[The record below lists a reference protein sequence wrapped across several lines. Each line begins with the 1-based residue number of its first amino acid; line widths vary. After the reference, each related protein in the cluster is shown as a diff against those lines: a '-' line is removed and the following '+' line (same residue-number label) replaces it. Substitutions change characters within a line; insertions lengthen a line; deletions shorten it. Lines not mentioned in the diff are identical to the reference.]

1 MARFLHIADVHLGIR
16 RYNLPDRTLDFFQAW
31 REVLERH
38 AIQRRVDFVLV
49 AGDLFDQRKVDPQAA
64 NHAMIMLSE
73 LHRQQIPV
81 VVVEG
86 NHDQR
91 ESASKFSWLRSFSQ
105 WGFIKLLEPCWE
117 EGGQIRLDP
126 WDEERRTG
134 SYIDI
139 ADTRIFGSTW
149 YGTTIGQ
156 TLPVLGA
163 AIHELR
169 RPGAT
174 SIVLLHCDIEGQ
186 LNRPIP
192 AALST
197 TKLAVLRD
205 AVDYIA
211 LGHTHKKFAIDGWV
225 FNPGSLEACN
235 VEEAGVSRGAYLVET
250 DGPVIKA
257 EFIEAG
263 KDFFQRPFERLEL
276 DVSGDEEPETVGR
289 RILELVER
297 KLGRPEALG
306 DDARPIV
313 EVTLRGHL
321 GFRNSMLRLDKIKEE
336 AMDRFKP
343 MGLIIN
349 NKTVPKQ
356 LAVAVDVS
364 HDAPRLE
371 REVKV
376 IEDLIKPDPRFRDR
390 ASELANL
397 IIEVKRLA
405 LEREGP
411 EKMFNLI
418 EQRLFGSPDN
428 ETDATSSESPSLLA
442 VAEASD

>member
-1 MARFLHIADVHLGIR
+1 MLRE
-16 RYNLPDRTLDFFQAW
+16 LD
-31 REVLERH
+31 
-38 AIQRRVDFVLV
+38 
-49 AGDLFDQRKVDPQAA
+49 
-64 NHAMIMLSE
+64 
-73 LHRQQIPV
+73 RQQIPV

-91 ESASKFSWLRSFSQ
+91 ESASRFSWLRSFSQ

-126 WDEERRTG
+126 WDQERKTG

-139 ADTRIFGSTW
+139 GDARIFGSTW

-163 AIHELR
+163 AIHQHR

-197 TKLAVLRD
+197 SKLGVLRD
-205 AVDYIA
+205 AVDYLA
-211 LGHTHKKFAIDGWV
+211 LGHTHKKFEIDGWV

-235 VEEAGVSRGAYLVET
+235 VEEAGVPRGAYVVET

-257 EFIEAG
+257 EFVEAG

-276 DVSGDEEPETVGR
+276 DIMGDEEPEAVGR
-289 RILELVER
+289 GILALIERELGCHQEQD
-297 KLGRPEALG
+297 
-306 DDARPIV
+306 DDAKPIV
-313 EVTLRGHL
+313 EVTLRGQL

-356 LAVAVDVS
+356 LAVAVDLS

-376 IEDLIKPDPRFRDR
+376 IEDLIKPDPRFRER

-418 EQRLFGSPDN
+418 EQRVFGSPEN
-428 ETDATSSESPSLLA
+428 EKPAPGSEPASLLA
-442 VAEASD
+442 AAEASD

>member
-16 RYNLPDRTLDFFQAW
+16 RYNLPDRTLDFFRAW

-38 AIQRRVDFVLV
+38 AIGRRVDFVV
-49 AGDLFDQRKVDPQAA
+49 IAGDLFDQRRVDPQAA
-64 NHAMIMLSE
+64 NHAMVMLRE
-73 LHRQQIPV
+73 LEQHKIPV
-81 VVVEG
+81 IVVEG

-105 WGFIKLLEPCWE
+105 WGFIKLLEPSWE
-117 EGGQIRLDP
+117 EGGKIRLDA
-126 WDEERRTG
+126 WDPESKTG

-139 ADTRIFGSTW
+139 GDARIFGSTW

-163 AIHELR
+163 AVHQNR

-174 SIVLLHCDIEGQ
+174 NIAVLHCDIEGQ

-192 AALST
+192 AALPTSR
-197 TKLAVLRD
+197 LRDLRD
-205 AVDYIA
+205 AVDYLA
-211 LGHTHKKFAIDGWV
+211 LGHTHKRFEIDGWV

-235 VEEAGVSRGAYLVET
+235 VEEANTTRGAYVVET
-250 DGPVIKA
+250 DGPTIKT
-257 EFIEAG
+257 EFVEAG
-263 KDFFQRPFERLEL
+263 KDFFQRPFQRLDLEIG
-276 DVSGDEEPETVGR
+276 GDEEPDAVGSAVMGL
-289 RILELVER
+289 IER
-297 KLGRPEALG
+297 QCGGLNHAA
-306 DDARPIV
+306 DDEKPII
-313 EVTLRGHL
+313 EVTLRGQI
-321 GFRNSMLRLDKIKEE
+321 GFKNSMLRLDKLKEQ
-336 AMDRFKP
+336 AMERFKP

-364 HDAPRLE
+364 HDAPRFE
-371 REVKV
+371 REARV

-397 IIEVKRLA
+397 IIEIKRLA
-405 LEREGP
+405 LEKEGS

-418 EQRLFGSPDN
+418 EERLFGSPGSAGGASCT
-428 ETDATSSESPSLLA
+428 EATPLA
-442 VAEASD
+442 LAEASD

>member
-1 MARFLHIADVHLGIR
+1 ML
-16 RYNLPDRTLDFFQAW
+16 
-31 REVLERH
+31 RELERH
-38 AIQRRVDFVLV
+38 
-49 AGDLFDQRKVDPQAA
+49 G
-64 NHAMIMLSE
+64 
-73 LHRQQIPV
+73 IPV
-81 VVVEG
+81 LVVEG

-105 WGFIKLLEPCWE
+105 WGFIKLLEPYWD
-117 EGGQIRLDP
+117 EGGSIRLEP
-126 WDEERRTG
+126 WDPERGTG

-139 ADTRIFGSTW
+139 ADARVFGSTW

-163 AIHELR
+163 AIHQNR
-169 RPGAT
+169 RAGAT
-174 SIVLLHCDIEGQ
+174 NIVLLHCDIEGQ

-197 TKLAVLRD
+197 SRLHTDLRD

-211 LGHTHKKFAIDGWV
+211 LGHTHKNFEIGGWV

-235 VEEAGVSRGAYLVET
+235 VEEANTTRGAYYVET
-250 DGPVIKA
+250 DGPAVKA
-257 EFIEAG
+257 EFLRAG
-263 KDFFQRPFERLEL
+263 KDFFQRPFQRLEL
-276 DVSGDEEPETVGR
+276 EIRGDEEPDGVGAGILGLIERECRGVET
-289 RILELVER
+289 L
-297 KLGRPEALG
+297 A
-306 DDARPIV
+306 DDEKPIV
-313 EVTLRGHL
+313 EVTLRGQL
-321 GFRNSMLRLDKIKEE
+321 GFRNSMLRLDKIKEQATE
-336 AMDRFKP
+336 RFKP

-356 LAVAVDVS
+356 LAVAVDVA
-364 HDAPRLE
+364 HDVSRLE
-371 REVKV
+371 REARV

-405 LEREGP
+405 LEKEGP

-418 EQRLFGSPDN
+418 EQRLFAVPD
-428 ETDATSSESPSLLA
+428 EDGIACSSEPSRSV